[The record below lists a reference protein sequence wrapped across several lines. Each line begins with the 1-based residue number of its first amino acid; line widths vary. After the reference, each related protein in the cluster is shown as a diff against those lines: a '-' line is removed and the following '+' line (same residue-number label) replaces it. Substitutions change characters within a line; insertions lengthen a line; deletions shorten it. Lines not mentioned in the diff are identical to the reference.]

1 MAKLKYQHHC
11 SSLQGHTILQ
21 NHSNMFIWCSRH
33 FLLLSILKTVN
44 CLIFFCGNVILFFI
58 FFMNSKLK
66 TTAFIWNRNLLLY
79 YECLLMSLL
88 IILMPS
94 WLKKAPKLLNVSVRL
109 LSHCY
114 MELYS
119 IASWKNNELH
129 SSNIFLFPSYILLRN
144 PIHFIESVCS
154 DRVPVGTFL

>member
-1 MAKLKYQHHC
+1 MWKC
-11 SSLQGHTILQ
+11 DT
-21 NHSNMFIWCSRH
+21 
-33 FLLLSILKTVN
+33 
-44 CLIFFCGNVILFFI
+44 FFF

-119 IASWKNNELH
+119 IASWKKMNCTLL
-129 SSNIFLFPSYILLRN
+129 IFSFFPRIYCWEIRFILLN
-144 PIHFIESVCS
+144 QFVQTESLWVHFYNKVLLFSFVSFFLKGCS
-154 DRVPVGTFL
+154 LTTFSKG